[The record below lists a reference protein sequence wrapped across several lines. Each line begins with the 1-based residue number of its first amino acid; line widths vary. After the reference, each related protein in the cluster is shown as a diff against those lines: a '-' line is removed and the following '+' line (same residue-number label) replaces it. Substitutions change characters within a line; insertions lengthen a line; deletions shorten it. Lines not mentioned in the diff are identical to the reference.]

1 MNTRENYGGESVRLG
16 QRLIELRETN
26 RLDRI
31 IVANSIYP
39 PESHQAELGDDLPYT
54 TGQIWA
60 ACGVLAVVMPAIV
73 FGCAW
78 MGVQ

>member
-1 MNTRENYGGESVRLG
+1 MNDNIE
-16 QRLIELRETN
+16 ELREIN

-31 IVANSIYP
+31 IAANSIYP
-39 PESHQAELGDDLPYT
+39 PESRFPPLADPELGDDLPFS

-60 ACGVLAVVMPAIV
+60 ACGVLVVVLLAIV
-73 FGCAW
+73 FGGAW

>member
-1 MNTRENYGGESVRLG
+1 MNDN
-16 QRLIELRETN
+16 IKELREIN

-31 IVANSIYP
+31 VAANSIYP
-39 PESHQAELGDDLPYT
+39 PESRFPPLADPELGDDLPFS

-60 ACGVLAVVMPAIV
+60 ACGVLAFVMLAIV
-73 FGCAW
+73 FGGAW

>member
-1 MNTRENYGGESVRLG
+1 MNDN
-16 QRLIELRETN
+16 IKELRETN

-60 ACGVLAVVMPAIV
+60 ACGVLAVVMLAIV
-73 FGCAW
+73 FGGAW
-78 MGVQ
+78 IGVQ

>member
-1 MNTRENYGGESVRLG
+1 MNDN
-16 QRLIELRETN
+16 IKELRETN

>member
-1 MNTRENYGGESVRLG
+1 MNDN
-16 QRLIELRETN
+16 IKELREIN

-31 IVANSIYP
+31 IAANSIYP
-39 PESHQAELGDDLPYT
+39 PESRFPPLADPELGDDLPYT

-60 ACGVLAVVMPAIV
+60 ACGVLVVVLLTVV
-73 FGCAW
+73 FGGAW

>member
-1 MNTRENYGGESVRLG
+1 MNDN
-16 QRLIELRETN
+16 IKELREIN

-31 IVANSIYP
+31 VAANSIYP
-39 PESHQAELGDDLPYT
+39 PESRFPPLADPELGDDLPFS

-60 ACGVLAVVMPAIV
+60 AGGVLVVVMLAIV
-73 FGCAW
+73 FGGAW

>member
-1 MNTRENYGGESVRLG
+1 MNDN
-16 QRLIELRETN
+16 IKELREIN

-31 IVANSIYP
+31 VAANSIYP
-39 PESHQAELGDDLPYT
+39 PESRFPPLADPELGDDLPYT

-60 ACGVLAVVMPAIV
+60 ACGVLVVVLLAVV
-73 FGCAW
+73 FGAAW

>member
-1 MNTRENYGGESVRLG
+1 MNDN
-16 QRLIELRETN
+16 IKELREIN

-31 IVANSIYP
+31 VAANSIYP

-60 ACGVLAVVMPAIV
+60 ACGVLVVVMLAIV
-73 FGCAW
+73 FGGAW

>member
-1 MNTRENYGGESVRLG
+1 MNDN
-16 QRLIELRETN
+16 IKELREIN

-31 IVANSIYP
+31 VAANSIYP
-39 PESHQAELGDDLPYT
+39 PESRFPPLADPELGDDLPYT

-60 ACGVLAVVMPAIV
+60 ACGVLVVVLLAIV
-73 FGCAW
+73 FGGAW

>member
-1 MNTRENYGGESVRLG
+1 MNDNIE
-16 QRLIELRETN
+16 ELREIN

-31 IVANSIYP
+31 VAANSIYP
-39 PESHQAELGDDLPYT
+39 PESRFPPLADPELGDDLPFS

-60 ACGVLAVVMPAIV
+60 ACGVLVVVMLAIV
-73 FGCAW
+73 FGGAW

>member
-1 MNTRENYGGESVRLG
+1 MNDN
-16 QRLIELRETN
+16 IKELREIN

-31 IVANSIYP
+31 VAANSIYP
-39 PESHQAELGDDLPYT
+39 PESRFPPLADPELGDDLPFS

-60 ACGVLAVVMPAIV
+60 ACGVLAVVLLAIV
-73 FGCAW
+73 FGGAW

>member
-1 MNTRENYGGESVRLG
+1 MNDN
-16 QRLIELRETN
+16 IKELREIN

-31 IVANSIYP
+31 IAANSIYP
-39 PESHQAELGDDLPYT
+39 PESRFPPLADPELGDDLPFS

-60 ACGVLAVVMPAIV
+60 ACGVLVVVMLDIV
-73 FGCAW
+73 FGGAW

>member
-1 MNTRENYGGESVRLG
+1 MNDN
-16 QRLIELRETN
+16 IKELREIN

-31 IVANSIYP
+31 VASNSIYP
-39 PESHQAELGDDLPYT
+39 PESRFPPLADPELGDDLPFS

-60 ACGVLAVVMPAIV
+60 ACGVLVVVMLAIV
-73 FGCAW
+73 FGGAW

>member
-1 MNTRENYGGESVRLG
+1 MNDN
-16 QRLIELRETN
+16 IKELRETN

-39 PESHQAELGDDLPYT
+39 PESHQAELADPELGDDLPFS

-60 ACGVLAVVMPAIV
+60 ACGVLAIVLLAIV
-73 FGCAW
+73 FGGAW

>member
-1 MNTRENYGGESVRLG
+1 MNDN
-16 QRLIELRETN
+16 IKELREIN

-60 ACGVLAVVMPAIV
+60 ACGVLVVVLLAVV
-73 FGCAW
+73 FGGAW
-78 MGVQ
+78 LGVQ

>member
-1 MNTRENYGGESVRLG
+1 MNDN
-16 QRLIELRETN
+16 IKELREIN

-31 IVANSIYP
+31 VAANSIYP

-60 ACGVLAVVMPAIV
+60 ACGVLAVVMLAIV
-73 FGCAW
+73 FGGAW
-78 MGVQ
+78 IGVQ

>member
-1 MNTRENYGGESVRLG
+1 MNDN
-16 QRLIELRETN
+16 IKELREIN

-31 IVANSIYP
+31 VAANSIYP
-39 PESHQAELGDDLPYT
+39 PESRFPPLADPELGDDLPYT

-60 ACGVLAVVMPAIV
+60 ACGVMVVVMLAIV
-73 FGCAW
+73 FGGAW

>member
-1 MNTRENYGGESVRLG
+1 MNDN
-16 QRLIELRETN
+16 IKELREIN

-31 IVANSIYP
+31 IAANSIYP
-39 PESHQAELGDDLPYT
+39 PESRFPPLADPELGDDLPFS

-60 ACGVLAVVMPAIV
+60 ACGVLVVVMLAIV
-73 FGCAW
+73 FGGAW